1 MNILYV
7 LYYVYVCMEWI
18 INFLLPQL
26 FIVGFNMMTQ
36 RTSETLAALASFL
49 NIPNWPENYSFPDYN
64 KGYIDSDGVSC
75 ADRDRLVSDSGRLFE
90 L

>member
-7 LYYVYVCMEWI
+7 LYVYGCMEWI

-26 FIVGFNMMTQ
+26 FIVGFNMMTK

-49 NIPNWPENYSFPDYN
+49 NILNWPENYSFPDYN

-75 ADRDRLVSDSGRLFE
+75 ADRDRLVSDSGRLFG